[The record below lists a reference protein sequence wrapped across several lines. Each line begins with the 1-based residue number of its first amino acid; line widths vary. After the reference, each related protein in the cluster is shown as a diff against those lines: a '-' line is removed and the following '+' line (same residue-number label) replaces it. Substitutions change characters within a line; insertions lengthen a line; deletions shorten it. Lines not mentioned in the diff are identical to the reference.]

1 MSTNHIYDNL
11 PKEIKSKV
19 IKDVNGLDIHYLESG
34 VKKDDSELIILLHGF
49 PELSLVGEKSFLDYL
64 TKAIM

>member
-19 IKDVNGLDIHYLESG
+19 IKDVNGLDIHYLE
-34 VKKDDSELIILLHGF
+34 
-49 PELSLVGEKSFLDYL
+49 
-64 TKAIM
+64 